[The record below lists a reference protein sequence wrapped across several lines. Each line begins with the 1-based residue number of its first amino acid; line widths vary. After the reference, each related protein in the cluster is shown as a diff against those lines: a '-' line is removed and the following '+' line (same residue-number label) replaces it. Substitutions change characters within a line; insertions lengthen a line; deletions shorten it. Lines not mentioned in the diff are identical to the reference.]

1 MIAGKHGGEMMIHSA
16 IRLEMELKKR
26 DEAIDILVPIVKRTR
41 NKVGCISC
49 FVYKNIEDESQ
60 ILIEQFWRNDDDM
73 RNHLRSQDYQQL
85 LLIVEMALKKPEIQF
100 NTVAHTTTGMEMIQK
115 ARMSKEVNN
124 KS

>member
-1 MIAGKHGGEMMIHSA
+1 MAKYVCETICWCQNFA
-16 IRLEMELKKR
+16 
-26 DEAIDILVPIVKRTR
+26 
-41 NKVGCISC
+41 
-49 FVYKNIEDESQ
+49 DESQ

-115 ARMSKEVNN
+115 ARMSKEVNK